1 MLYLAE
7 VRKQK
12 SGGFIAK
19 VSTEIKLLACQRNDQ
34 SWTAVPGDE
43 SIECEEATSFESGVL
58 IAINLNNN
66 RQPQGPPKPAAAQ
79 IIGDL
84 QRYSRLQEKLKDQ
97 EEEIEGWKQSLTL
110 QAQELNKREM
120 ELEAELEQLEN
131 ALEEG
136 GGGNGGGASSEEL
149 EQARAEADRIREEFE
164 RKTQELE
171 QAWAH
176 LRGEQQRLAE
186 QQESAQSTAVAA
198 VGIAP
203 EQSQQLQDLAN
214 YLAEHP
220 VPLDAIDEQLKITLD
235 VVNNQQENCDYYSR
249 QLNEQRADAQQ
260 QQQDID
266 QQAEDWETQHQ
277 QLQSL
282 RMSLEETKHDLV
294 HHQSQFSLKT
304 TLLETLQTQQNQQS
318 EVYQTLADLAQGVVL
333 SDADDKGG
341 IDLEMLQTMPLE
353 DLNKR
358 VDELQKEYDR
368 LGQFVADQEE
378 ELKLQRE
385 AVTELE
391 EKLKAATVY
400 ESSALEEELADE
412 REQRKLLDET
422 LVGQRRTLAEKQTTL
437 QQYLKVLRQR
447 QGIPDPEDQGAGV
460 DVTPVLAQLEAQQ
473 VELSDQIQGVER
485 ELAEIQTQIAETEA
499 HLQDQINAYDE
510 QQNQV
515 RSLEEQLKEN
525 RATVTL
531 LWGRVNLY
539 EELVEPLNESV
550 QGLQSHGQHLQE
562 LIGQAQQTGA
572 YQQEAISNLQAVITE
587 LINAN

>member
-12 SGGFIAK
+12 SGFMAK
-19 VSTEIKLLACQRNDQ
+19 ASTEIKLLACQRNDQ

-43 SIECEEATSFESGVL
+43 SIECEEASSFESGVL

-66 RQPQGPPKPAAAQ
+66 RQPQGPPEPAAAQ
-79 IIGDL
+79 IIRDL

-136 GGGNGGGASSEEL
+136 GGGGGGASSEEL

-186 QQESAQSTAVAA
+186 QQEATPSTAVAA
-198 VGIAP
+198 VGIDP

-220 VPLDAIDEQLKITLD
+220 IPLAALDEQIKLTLD
-235 VVNNQQENCDYYSR
+235 VVSNQQENCDYYSR
-249 QLNEQRADAQQ
+249 QLDEQRADAQQ
-260 QQQDID
+260 QQQEID
-266 QQAEDWETQHQ
+266 RQADDWEAQHQ
-277 QLQSL
+277 HLQAL
-282 RMSLEETKHDLV
+282 RMSLDEAKQDV
-294 HHQSQFSLKT
+294 AHHQAQLSLKT
-304 TLLETLQTQQNQQS
+304 TLLDTLKAQQNQQS
-318 EVYQTLADLAQGVVL
+318 KVYQTLADLAQGVVP
-333 SDADDKGG
+333 SATEDKGG
-341 IDLEMLQTMPLE
+341 ADLEALQAMPLE
-353 DLNKR
+353 DLKQR

-385 AVTELE
+385 AVGELE

-400 ESSALEEELADE
+400 DSSALEEELADE

-437 QQYLKVLRQR
+437 QQYLKMLRQR
-447 QGIPDPEDQGAGV
+447 QGIPDPDDEAAGV

-473 VELSDQIQGVER
+473 I
-485 ELAEIQTQIAETEA
+485 ELAEKIQAVEDELETIRTQVTEAEA
-499 HLQDQINAYDE
+499 HLHEQINAYDE
-510 QQNQV
+510 HQNQV

-539 EELVEPLNESV
+539 EELVEPLNEST

-562 LIGQAQQTGA
+562 LLEQAQQTGA
-572 YQQEAISNLQAVITE
+572 YQQEAVGNLQAVIAE
-587 LINAN
+587 LSSAD

>member
-12 SGGFIAK
+12 SGGFMAK

-43 SIECEEATSFESGVL
+43 AIECEEANSFESGVL

-66 RQPQGPPKPAAAQ
+66 RQPQGPPEPAAPQ
-79 IIGDL
+79 IIRDL
-84 QRYSRLQEKLKDQ
+84 QRYSRLQEKLKEQ

-136 GGGNGGGASSEEL
+136 GGGGGASSEEL

-186 QQESAQSTAVAA
+186 QQESSQSTAVAA
-198 VGIAP
+198 VGIDP
-203 EQSQQLQDLAN
+203 EQSQQLQELAN
-214 YLAEHP
+214 YLADHP
-220 VPLDAIDEQLKITLD
+220 LPLESLAEQITITLD
-235 VVNNQQENCDYYSR
+235 LVSNQQDNCDYYSR
-249 QLNEQRADAQQ
+249 QLDEQRADAQQ
-260 QQQDID
+260 QQQEID
-266 QQAEDWETQHQ
+266 RQANDWETQHQ
-277 QLQSL
+277 HLQAL
-282 RMSLEETKHDLV
+282 RMSLDEAKQDLT
-294 HHQSQFSLKT
+294 HHQSQLSLKT
-304 TLLETLQTQQNQQS
+304 SLLEALQAQQRQQS
-318 EVYQTLADLAQGVVL
+318 EVYQALADLAQGVVP
-333 SDADDKGG
+333 SDGEDKGG
-341 IDLEMLQTMPLE
+341 LDLEALQTMSLA
-353 DLNKR
+353 DLNQR
-358 VDELQKEYDR
+358 VDDLQKEYDR

-391 EKLKAATVY
+391 AKLKAANVY
-400 ESSALEEELADE
+400 DSSALEEELADE
-412 REQRKLLDET
+412 QEQRKLLDET

-437 QQYLKVLRQR
+437 KQYLKALRQR
-447 QGIPDPEDQGAGV
+447 QGIPDPDNEAAGV
-460 DVTPVLAQLEAQQ
+460 DLMPVLAQLEAQQ
-473 VELSDQIQGVER
+473 VELAE
-485 ELAEIQTQIAETEA
+485 EIQTIEGEIEAIQTQVTAAEA

-510 QQNQV
+510 HQNQV

-539 EELVEPLNESV
+539 EELVEPLNEST
-550 QGLQSHGQHLQE
+550 QDLRSHGQHLQVLLE
-562 LIGQAQQTGA
+562 QAQQTGA
-572 YQQEAISNLQAVITE
+572 YQQEAIGNLQAVI
-587 LINAN
+587 ANLNSAG